1 MRRMARANGTKRR
14 PPGQGAVRQLA
25 SGRWQARF
33 TGPDGVMRPAPQT
46 FDTKLDAQAWLD
58 GQADDVARG
67 RWTAPEATGNRRQ
80 TFRDY
85 SAVWLAHRDLK
96 PRTRAQYRATL
107 DADIIP
113 VFGDVVLE
121 RITPTS
127 VRNWYASMDASKP
140 TKRAHAYGVFRA
152 IMATAYSEDLI
163 PTNPCRVPR
172 GSTVKRRHEVRPASL
187 AELATIRKEL
197 PERYRPMLDLAAWC
211 ALRFG
216 ELTELR
222 RDDVDLEA
230 GVIRVRRAVTR
241 VGKDYVVGDPKTQAG
256 ARTVHIPANIL
267 PALREH
273 MKRRVRLRPDALVF
287 PARNGGHMAPSA
299 LYTVFYPARAKA
311 GRPDLR
317 WHDLRHT
324 GAVLAATAGATTADL
339 MQRLGHSSPQAAM
352 IYQHAAEDRDK
363 AIAEALAEIASAD
376 IAKPI
381 PLRRKA

>member
-1 MRRMARANGTKRR
+1 MARSGTKRR
-14 PPGQGAVRQLA
+14 LPGQGAIRQLR

-67 RWTAPEATGNRRQ
+67 RWTAPEATGSRRQ

-85 SAVWLAHRDLK
+85 ATLWLAHRDLK

-107 DADIIP
+107 DSDIIP
-113 VFGDVVLE
+113 VFGDVILE

-127 VRNWYASMDASKP
+127 VRNWYASMDQNKA
-140 TKRAHAYGVFRA
+140 TKRAHAYGILRA
-152 IMATAYSEDLI
+152 ILGTAFSEDLI
-163 PTNPCRVPR
+163 PSNPCRVPS

-187 AELATIRKEL
+187 AELEVIREAM
-197 PERYRPMLDLAAWC
+197 PVRYQPMVDLAAWC

-222 RDDVDLEA
+222 RSDVDLEE

-241 VGKDYVVGDPKTQAG
+241 AGKNFVVDTPKTTAG
-256 ARTVHIPANIL
+256 IRTVHIPSNVL
-267 PALREH
+267 PALTKH
-273 MKRRVRLRPDALVF
+273 MQQRVKRSPDALVF
-287 PARNGGHMAPSA
+287 PARSGGHMAPSA

-339 MQRLGHSSPQAAM
+339 MQRLGHSSAQAAM
-352 IYQHAAEDRDK
+352 LYQHAAEDRDRV
-363 AIAEALAEIASAD
+363 IAEALAEIAAGD
-376 IAKPI
+376 TAQPI
-381 PLRRKA
+381 PLRRRA